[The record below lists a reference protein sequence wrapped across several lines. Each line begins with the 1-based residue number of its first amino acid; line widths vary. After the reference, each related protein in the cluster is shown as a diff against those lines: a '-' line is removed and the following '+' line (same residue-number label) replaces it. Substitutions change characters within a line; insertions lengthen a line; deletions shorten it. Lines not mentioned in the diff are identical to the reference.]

1 MSITTGTRLGRYEV
15 RSQLGAGGM
24 GEVYLAHDTKLD
36 RPVALKLLPA
46 SFTTDEDR
54 LRRFEQEAKAASALN
69 HPNIITIYEID
80 ETDSAHFI
88 ASEFVDGMTLRER
101 MTNDPLALG
110 EMLDIAVQVASA
122 LSAAHA
128 AGIVH
133 RDIKPDNI
141 MLRRD
146 GYVKVLDFGLA
157 KLVERNAAATIDGE
171 APTRVMVNTDPG
183 MVMGTAHYM
192 SPEQAR
198 GASVDAR
205 TDIWSLGCVLYE
217 MATGRPPFEGQT
229 ASDVIASVLKT
240 EPPPLVRFARD
251 VPAELERIVSK
262 ALEKDREE
270 RYQTVKDLYIDLRRL
285 KKRLEVES
293 ELERSTPPD
302 RIRSEAMPTLSSAP
316 TIITKPDAS
325 GDTVEQTAIVA
336 RTEGVEAG
344 RPTSSAE
351 YIVSNIRRHKRG
363 AIVAAMIAVAL
374 GASLAFGLYKFFS
387 GNQPEQPS
395 TPVRV
400 TPLTTFSGVE
410 RSPAF
415 SPDGRQIAFVWT
427 GEGDDINFDIY
438 VKIVDAGTP
447 LRLTTNPER
456 DISPVWS
463 PDGRYVAFLR
473 AEGEGKGFYLV
484 PALGGAERRLA
495 ESFGS
500 RGQTIPS
507 QRLDWS
513 PDGRWLAVVDRNFE
527 NEPWSIFLL
536 SIETGER
543 RRLTEPLTFGD
554 LHVAFSPDGQT
565 LAFTRSIDGTAGDI
579 YLMPVAGGEPRR
591 LTFDDAT
598 IQSLAWTRDG
608 RHLVFSS
615 ARAGNPTLWRIP
627 ATGGAP
633 ALIAGIGEGA
643 VDVSISRQGD
653 HLAYAQL
660 SLDVDISR
668 VELTSQANGRRSAG
682 SPTILISS
690 TRQEE
695 AAEFSPDGQ
704 RIAFR
709 SNRSGNDEIWVCR
722 SDGSNPVQLTNFG
735 GPFTAAPRWSPDG
748 RWIVFYSRASGNFDV
763 YIISAEGGSPRR
775 LTTDP
780 SGEISASWSRD
791 GRWIYFSSRRSGRGE
806 VWRMPATG
814 GGDAV
819 QVTRNGGWNARESP
833 DGRTL
838 YYTKTQNGEPSLW
851 RMSLESG
858 EETQALE
865 TRVRERDWAVTER
878 GIYFIP
884 FQTSSPYTIE
894 FFDFATRQTTRL
906 ATLEGQRGVFV
917 ATLLAVSPDE
927 RWLLYT
933 QRTRLEYDLMLVEN
947 FR

>member
-1 MSITTGTRLGRYEV
+1 MNISAGTLLGRYEI
-15 RSQLGAGGM
+15 RSLLGAGGM
-24 GEVYLAHDTKLD
+24 GEVYLAHDTKLN

-46 SFTTDEDR
+46 TLTTDEDR

-80 ETDSAHFI
+80 EADSAHFI

-101 MTNDPLALG
+101 MTSDHLPLG
-110 EMLDIAVQVASA
+110 EMLDVAVQVASA

-157 KLVERNAAATIDGE
+157 KLVEREAATPVDGE

-183 MVMGTAHYM
+183 VVMGTAHYM

-198 GASVDAR
+198 GQAVDAR

-217 MATGRPPFEGQT
+217 MATGRPPFEGHT
-229 ASDVIASVLKT
+229 VSDLIASVLKI

-262 ALEKDREE
+262 ALAKDREE
-270 RYQTVKDLYIDLRRL
+270 RYQTVKDIHIDLRRL
-285 KKRLEVES
+285 KKQLEVEA
-293 ELERSTPPD
+293 ELERSAPPEG
-302 RIRSEAMPTLSSAP
+302 IRSEARLAMSSAP

-325 GDTVEQTAIVA
+325 GDTEERTATVA
-336 RTEGVEAG
+336 RTEKLEAG
-344 RPTSSAE
+344 RATSSAE
-351 YIVSNIRRHKRG
+351 YIVSNIRQHKSG
-363 AIVAAMIAVAL
+363 AIIAAAIAVAL
-374 GASLAFGLYKFFS
+374 VAGLAFGLYKFFGQNWS
-387 GNQPEQPS
+387 EQS
-395 TPVRV
+395 SAPVRV
-400 TPLTTFSGVE
+400 TPLTSFSGIE
-410 RSPAF
+410 RNPAF

-427 GEGDDINFDIY
+427 GEGDDPNLDIY

-447 LRLTTNPER
+447 LRLTTNPAR
-456 DISPVWS
+456 DMSPAWS
-463 PDGRYVAFLR
+463 PDGRYIAFLR
-473 AEGEGKGFYLV
+473 ADGEGKGFYLV
-484 PALGGAERRLA
+484 PALGGAERRVA
-495 ESFGS
+495 EAFRLGS
-500 RGQTIPS
+500 ITP

-513 PDGRWLAVVDRNFE
+513 PDGRTLAVVDRNPQDG
-527 NEPWSIFLL
+527 PWSIFLI

-543 RRLTEPLTFGD
+543 RRLTEPPALSVGD
-554 LHVAFSPDGQT
+554 TRIAFSPDGQT
-565 LAFTRSIDGTAGDI
+565 LAFARSVDGSAEDI

-591 LTFDDAT
+591 LTFDDTALP
-598 IQSLAWTRDG
+598 SLAWTQDG
-608 RHLVFSS
+608 GHLVFSS
-615 ARAGNPTLWRIP
+615 GRGGNPTLWRIP
-627 ATGGAP
+627 VTGGTP

-643 VDVSISRQGD
+643 LDLSVSRQGD
-653 HLAYAQL
+653 RLVYAQV
-660 SLDVDISR
+660 SLDVNISR
-668 VELTSQANGRRSAG
+668 IELTNQANGRRSAG
-682 SPTILISS
+682 SPTTLISS

-695 AAEFSPDGQ
+695 APEFSPDGQ

-709 SNRSGNDEIWVCR
+709 SNRSGHDEIWVCR

-735 GPFTAAPRWSPDG
+735 GPYTAAPRWSPDG
-748 RWIVFYSRASGNFDV
+748 RWIVFTSRAAGNLNI
-763 YIISAEGGSPRR
+763 YIISAEGGSLRR
-775 LTTDP
+775 LTTGP
-780 SGEISASWSRD
+780 SGEALASWSRD
-791 GRWIYFSSRRSGRGE
+791 GRWIYFTSRRSGRGE
-806 VWRMPATG
+806 VWRMPAA
-814 GGDAV
+814 GGDAI

-838 YYTKTQNGEPSLW
+838 YYTKTQNGEPGLW
-851 RMSLESG
+851 RMSVEGG

-884 FQTSSPYTIE
+884 FTTSSPFTIE

-906 ATLEGQRGVFV
+906 ATLEGPRGVFT
-917 ATLLAVSPDE
+917 ASHLAVSPDE